1 MGHCSDEIQQ
11 NSNTKLTE
19 KPIETNPKEKVNPAG
34 VATLRVVKKNT
45 YDKIKD
51 IVLGNGKTKKVG
63 ELGGLS
69 PQPQKNKININ
80 L

>member
-19 KPIETNPKEKVNPAG
+19 KPIETNPKEKI
-34 VATLRVVKKNT
+34 KKNT

-51 IVLGNGKTKKVG
+51 IVLGNGKAEKA
-63 ELGGLS
+63 GGVP
-69 PQPQKNKININ
+69 PQPQKNKINIG

>member
-11 NSNTKLTE
+11 NNNTKLTE
-19 KPIETNPKEKVNPAG
+19 KPIETKPKEKI
-34 VATLRVVKKNT
+34 KKNT

-51 IVLGNGKTKKVG
+51 IVLGNGKTKKAG
-63 ELGGLS
+63 EQGGVP
-69 PQPQKNKININ
+69 PQPQKNRINIG

>member
-19 KPIETNPKEKVNPAG
+19 KPIETNPKEKI
-34 VATLRVVKKNT
+34 KKNT

-51 IVLGNGKTKKVG
+51 IVLGKTKKAG

-69 PQPQKNKININ
+69 PHPQKNKISIN

>member
-19 KPIETNPKEKVNPAG
+19 KPIETNPKEKV
-34 VATLRVVKKNT
+34 ATLRVVKKNT

-51 IVLGNGKTKKVG
+51 IVLGNGKAEKAG
-63 ELGGLS
+63 ELGGL
-69 PQPQKNKININ
+69 PPHPQKNKININ